1 MRGDENTSVRVIDRE
16 LLISVR
22 HRESSKGRKW
32 TQRQKRKPKGGI
44 STNGNSSQYPHGRKI
59 DLCTHNFRI
68 NGISFYLL

>member
-32 TQRQKRKPKGGI
+32 TQRQKRTPKGGVA
-44 STNGNSSQYPHGRKI
+44 NSYRKWVET
-59 DLCTHNFRI
+59 DTSKKKGSSR
-68 NGISFYLL
+68 